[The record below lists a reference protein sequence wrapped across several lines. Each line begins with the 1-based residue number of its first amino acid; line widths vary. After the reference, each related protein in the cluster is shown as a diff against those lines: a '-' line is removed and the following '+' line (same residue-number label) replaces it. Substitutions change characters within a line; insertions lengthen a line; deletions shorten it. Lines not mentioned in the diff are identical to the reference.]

1 MGLGLANPIP
11 SPNPN
16 PNLGNKDSFVPYN
29 RSVLTKLLQDSLGG
43 SAQTLML
50 ACASPAA
57 VDT

>member
-1 MGLGLANPIP
+1 M
-11 SPNPN
+11 
-16 PNLGNKDSFVPYN
+16 PYN

-57 VDT
+57 VDTWETLSTVPSTG